1 MDTSTTK
8 FDLTLGMSSHSV
20 VVEGK
25 EQLFV
30 YGSLEY
36 NRDIFDGSTMERM
49 MENFTHY
56 WSRLLWCTKKRDK
69 QQ

>member
-8 FDLTLGMSSHSV
+8 FDLTLRMSSHSV

-25 EQLFV
+25 EKLFV

-36 NRDIFDGSTMERM
+36 NREIFDGSTMERM
-49 MENFTHY
+49 MENFHT
-56 WSRLLWCTKKRDK
+56 LLESIVIVHKEEG
-69 QQ
+69 